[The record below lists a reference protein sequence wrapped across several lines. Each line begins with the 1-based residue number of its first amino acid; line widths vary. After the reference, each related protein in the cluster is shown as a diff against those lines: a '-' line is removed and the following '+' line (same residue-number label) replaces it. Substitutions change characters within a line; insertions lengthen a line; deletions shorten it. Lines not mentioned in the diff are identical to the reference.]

1 MDDRTNN
8 TKKRITLLP
17 ATDRRVLAIA
27 APIILSNLSVPLLGA
42 VDTAVMGH
50 LGDAAYIG
58 AVALGG
64 LIFSYLYWGF
74 GFLRMGTTGLAAQA
88 LGAGDST
95 EALAVAGRAC
105 LIGLVIGLVIVAL
118 QAPIRIGAFALMDAS
133 ARTEELA
140 ATYFHYRVW
149 SAPAVLIGY
158 AQMGWFLA
166 QARTRTVMAIQIFT
180 NAVNIALNFLFVAG
194 LGLQVEGVAM
204 ATLIAEYLGAVLGM
218 VLMLRMVGPA
228 WRQITLPHLLDI
240 ARLKR
245 LVSVNADIMVRS
257 LALLTAFAW
266 FTNQGARLGDTVLA
280 ANAALQVFLSFLA
293 YGLDGFAFAAEALI
307 GGATGGGNR
316 PAFRAAALSTTKLA
330 LVTALLAT
338 FLLAVGGQHFI
349 NILTNLA
356 DVREM
361 AGRYLPWLILMPLIA
376 VWSYQADGIFM
387 GATETRPMR
396 NMMLLSLA
404 LYIALSIPAMR
415 YWGNHGLWAA
425 FSLFMAL
432 RALTLGLCYPRLER
446 RIGTA

>member
-1 MDDRTNN
+1 MDDRTSD
-8 TKKRITLLP
+8 TRRRLTLLP

-88 LGAGDST
+88 LGARDPL
-95 EALAVAGRAC
+95 EALAVAGRAG
-105 LIGLVIGLVIVAL
+105 LIGLVIGLAIVAL
-118 QAPIRIGAFALMDAS
+118 QAPIRLAAFGIMDAS

-140 ATYFHYRVW
+140 SIYFHIRVW

-158 AQMGWFLA
+158 AQLGWFLA

-194 LGLQVEGVAM
+194 LGMQVEGVAL
-204 ATLIAEYLGAVLGM
+204 ATLIAEYLGAVMGL
-218 VLMLRMVGPA
+218 VVMLRIVGPD
-228 WRQITLPHLLDI
+228 WRQITLQRLFDV

-266 FTNQGARLGDTVLA
+266 FTNQGAKMGDTVLA

-293 YGLDGFAFAAEALI
+293 YGLDGFAFAAEALV
-307 GGATGGGNR
+307 GGATGGGDR
-316 PAFRAAALSTTKLA
+316 PAFRAAALSTTRLA
-330 LVTALLAT
+330 LVTAVLSAVVLA
-338 FLLAVGGQHFI
+338 AGGRLFI
-349 NILTNLA
+349 NILTNIEE
-356 DVREM
+356 VR
-361 AGRYLPWLILMPLIA
+361 AVAAIYLPWLIALPLIA

-404 LYIALSIPAMR
+404 LYIALSIPAIR
-415 YWGNHGLWAA
+415 LWGNHGLWAA

-432 RALTLGLCYPRLER
+432 RAVTLGFCYPRLER
-446 RIGTA
+446 RIGA